1 MRKDV
6 GTVFFYRRQPTT
18 MLAVIRTRTPVLPSS
33 RLPVRPR
40 RLSPLGAMAAAFVL
54 LGAMGHPTTARAGSL
69 VVEVVPVNTNVTVP
83 PGFAGTLELDLLNPS
98 TNTQSFNVAGFQFE
112 LQVPAGSGVLFT
124 NATTSTAAATY
135 IFAGNSIADSL
146 FGGSLIVSP
155 PPPPPTND
163 LLGFDTVATS
173 NSSTTL
179 SPGNSFGLGLI
190 SFTADASAAPGIV
203 PVSIIPFDINTAP
216 NGTLISD
223 NQGVSIPF
231 TTSDGTI
238 TIGAGNVVPEPAS
251 IISGL
256 TALLILAGFHRV
268 HRVRR
273 SRHCQVKIRGFAS
286 LGIFLIFRSRRM
298 VFNATSNSENSRM
311 M

>member
-1 MRKDV
+1 M
-6 GTVFFYRRQPTT
+6 F
-18 MLAVIRTRTPVLPSS
+18 AVIQARMRVSCSPGLQM
-33 RLPVRPR
+33 RPHP
-40 RLSPLGAMAAAFVL
+40 LSPLGAMVAAVVL
-54 LGAMGHPTTARAGSL
+54 TGVIGHPVSARAGSL

-83 PGFAGTLELDLLNPS
+83 PGFAGTLELDLLDPS

-155 PPPPPTND
+155 PPPPPTSD
-163 LLGFDTVATS
+163 LQGFDTVATPS
-173 NSSTTL
+173 TFTTL
-179 SPGNSFGLGLI
+179 NPGNSFGLGLI
-190 SFTADASAAPGIV
+190 SFGVDASTAPGIV
-203 PVSIIPFDINTAP
+203 PVSIIPFDINSAP

-223 NQGVSIPF
+223 NQGGSIPF

-238 TIGAGNVVPEPAS
+238 TIQAGTTVVPEPAS

-256 TALLILAGFHRV
+256 TALLILAGV
-268 HRVRR
+268 HGVHLLRR
-273 SRHCQVKIRGFAS
+273 
-286 LGIFLIFRSRRM
+286 
-298 VFNATSNSENSRM
+298 
-311 M
+311 

>member
-1 MRKDV
+1 MA
-6 GTVFFYRRQPTT
+6 T
-18 MLAVIRTRTPVLPSS
+18 AV
-33 RLPVRPR
+33 
-40 RLSPLGAMAAAFVL
+40 VL
-54 LGAMGHPTTARAGSL
+54 LGAIGHPITARAGSL

-83 PGFAGTLELDLLNPS
+83 PGSAGTFELDLLNPA

-112 LQVPAGSGVLFT
+112 LQAPVGSGVLFT

-163 LLGFDTVATS
+163 LQGFDTVATPGTFTAL
-173 NSSTTL
+173 N
-179 SPGNSFGLGLI
+179 PGNSFGLGLI
-190 SFTADASAAPGIV
+190 SFTVDASAAPGVV
-203 PVSIIPFDINTAP
+203 PVSIIPFDSNTAP

-223 NQGVSIPF
+223 NQGGSIPF

-238 TIGAGNVVPEPAS
+238 TIQARSVVPEPTS

-256 TALLILAGFHRV
+256 TALLVLAGFHGV

-273 SRHCQVKIRGFAS
+273 STAIPGLGFS
-286 LGIFLIFRSRRM
+286 P
-298 VFNATSNSENSRM
+298 
-311 M
+311 

>member
-1 MRKDV
+1 
-6 GTVFFYRRQPTT
+6 
-18 MLAVIRTRTPVLPSS
+18 MLAVIRTRTRVLLCS

-40 RLSPLGAMAAAFVL
+40 RLSPLRAMAAAVVL
-54 LGAMGHPTTARAGSL
+54 LGAIGHPLTARAGSL

-83 PGFAGTLELDLLNPS
+83 PGFAGTFELDLLNPA

-112 LQVPAGSGVLFT
+112 LQAPGGSGVLFT

-135 IFAGNSIADSL
+135 IFAGNSTADSF

-163 LLGFDTVATS
+163 LLGFDTVATPS
-173 NSSTTL
+173 TFTTL
-179 SPGNSFGLGLI
+179 NPGNSFGLGLI
-190 SFTADASAAPGIV
+190 SFTVGASAASGIV

-223 NQGVSIPF
+223 NQGGSIPF

-238 TIGAGNVVPEPAS
+238 TIGAVSAIPEPAS
-251 IISGL
+251 IITGL
-256 TALLILAGFHRV
+256 TALLILAGV
-268 HRVRR
+268 HGVRR
-273 SRHCQVKIRGFAS
+273 
-286 LGIFLIFRSRRM
+286 LRR
-298 VFNATSNSENSRM
+298 
-311 M
+311 